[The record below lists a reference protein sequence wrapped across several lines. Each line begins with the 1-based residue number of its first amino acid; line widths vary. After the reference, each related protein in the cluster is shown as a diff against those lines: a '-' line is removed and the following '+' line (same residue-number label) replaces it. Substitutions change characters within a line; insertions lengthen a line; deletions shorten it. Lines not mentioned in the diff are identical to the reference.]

1 MYPSSAGTPLLGL
14 AAALLLM
21 TLLRPPPVAGR
32 RQPQR
37 RPVVRTADYL
47 PRRPWRHVPASP
59 GTFHGGFQQFLANR
73 QQRHLAGPVNHAT
86 GHWRA
91 LHDKLDTQS
100 TWPGTAR
107 YADEASLPATTVRP
121 PVVPGS
127 KRLPPK
133 RRLVRTS

>member
-1 MYPSSAGTPLLGL
+1 MYPFAGTPLLGL
-14 AAALLLM
+14 ATALLLM
-21 TLLRPPPVAGR
+21 ALLRPPPPVAGR

-91 LHDKLDTQS
+91 LHDKLDAQS

-107 YADEASLPATTVRP
+107 YADEESLPATTVRT
-121 PVVPGS
+121 VVPGS